1 MEAFKR
7 GEKMDFH
14 DIQEYTEYLFR
25 IALKKC
31 GDISDA
37 EDLTQEVLLTYLN
50 YPQEITNIKSWL
62 YSVLSHKYNDM
73 LRKKYKLPIVS
84 IDVIPEQA
92 ETWEVDNNWGDR
104 PTEIEVRREVAY
116 LAEKYRTVIVKHYLQ
131 GEKVDKIASDLKIP
145 KGTVLS
151 RLSVG
156 REQMRKG
163 FDSMKNYDKQSYKP
177 ERLDVSCHGT
187 PGLNNEPWSIVADD
201 LMKQNILIVSYE
213 KPLTVTEIALT
224 LGIPTAYVENAVNDL
239 VKEELMCK
247 SGNKYFAD
255 FMINTPENLER
266 VIDVQIEFVNKNYD
280 LLLGIVNKYIDKIKA
295 FEFTNSLSEIKLK
308 KLVYYFVIHL
318 FSSAL
323 YTAKQKIIPSRE
335 EYPDRPNGG
344 KWIAVGTKQPADFD
358 FYNFRFGKYTYA
370 GERWAYFENFMG
382 SKSICLRVY
391 DTQPDLNKYE
401 HGPVPIED
409 DNLAKMLY
417 IISREIPFEAT
428 GFNVIFCKDIP
439 HLTNCGVLGEQNG
452 KPYVNIPIISPA
464 EYKALDKLRIEQMYE
479 MANSIEEELKSVFPQ
494 LKIAVPKHLEE
505 RIAKFRQYPDDV
517 TMAFIKAAAQNG
529 DIDFTNATPPMVF
542 VVDDENKNIR

>member
-1 MEAFKR
+1 
-7 GEKMDFH
+7 MDFH
-14 DIQEYTEYLFR
+14 EIQKYTEYLFR

-50 YPQEITNIKSWL
+50 YPQEISNIKSWF

-84 IDVIPEQA
+84 IDVISEQA
-92 ETWEVDNNWGDR
+92 VMWEVDNNIHDR
-104 PTEIEVRREVAY
+104 PRDSEVRREVAY

-163 FDSMKNYDKQSYKP
+163 FDKVKDYDKQSYIP

-213 KPLTVTEIALT
+213 KPVTVTEIALT
-224 LGIPTAYVENAVNDL
+224 LGIPTAYVESAVKDL
-239 VKEELMCK
+239 VREELICK
-247 SGNKYFAD
+247 SGNKYFTD
-255 FMINTPENLER
+255 FMIITPENLEKG
-266 VIDVQIEFVNKNYD
+266 VDIGIEFVDKNYD

-295 FEFTNSLSEIKLK
+295 FEFTNSLSEIKIK
-308 KLVYYFVIHL
+308 KLVYYFVMHL

-323 YTAKQKIIPSRE
+323 YTAIQKIVPSRE

-344 KWIAVGTKQPADFD
+344 KWIAVGTKFPADFNFD
-358 FYNFRFGKYTYA
+358 DFRFGRYTYG

-409 DNLAKMLY
+409 DDLAKMIY
-417 IISREIPFEAT
+417 IISRGIPFEAT
-428 GFNVIFCKDIP
+428 GFNVMFCKDIP
-439 HLTNCGVLGEQNG
+439 HLINCGVLGEQDS
-452 KPYVNIPIISPA
+452 KPFVNIPIISPE

-479 MANSIEEELKSVFPQ
+479 MSNSIEEELKAVFPQ

-505 RIAKFRQYPDDV
+505 RIAKFRQYSFYAI
-517 TMAFIKAAAQNG
+517 TMAFIKSAGQKG

-542 VVDDENKNIR
+542 VVDDANKNIR